1 MKNKKMII
9 ILIVILLA
17 IILYFISG
25 MDSNEK
31 FIFDPVT
38 STILGVYNSDRIE
51 TLIIPNEINEK
62 KKKRIQ
68 ISDGELPKLKTVIIQ
83 SGVEE
88 IGERCF
94 YNSTSLVSVSI
105 PKTVKKISDQAFANC
120 IQLINITIPNSVEDI
135 GKKSFAE
142 CLKLENVAI
151 SNNIK
156 NIGKDAFL
164 GTKWLKNLLED
175 EDNLNNE
182 VYKKIIEGNEN

>member
-25 MDSNEK
+25 IESNEK
-31 FIFDPVT
+31 FRFDPVT
-38 STILGVYNSDRIE
+38 NTILGVYNSDRIE
-51 TLIIPNEINEK
+51 TLIIPNEINGVK
-62 KKKRIQ
+62 VKRIQ
-68 ISDGELPKLKTVIIQ
+68 ISDKELPKLKTVIIQ
-83 SGVEE
+83 PGVEE